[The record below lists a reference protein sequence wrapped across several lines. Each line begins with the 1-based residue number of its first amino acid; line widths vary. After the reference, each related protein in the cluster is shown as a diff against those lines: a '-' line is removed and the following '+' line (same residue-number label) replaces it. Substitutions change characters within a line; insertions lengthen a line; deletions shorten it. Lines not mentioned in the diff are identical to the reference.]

1 MPKIPYN
8 KRPDGRY
15 YKQIIIGRD
24 ENGKRKVKTLYDKDW
39 KKLDKKV
46 REFQTELTQGVYIE
60 EDITFGECAELW
72 LKSKINIAG
81 STRVQYKSC
90 LNYFLPI
97 SYIKM
102 KQIKPIHLQGIF
114 NNLTERGIIAIQ
126 KNLKTMILHQL
137 YTFAINNNFAD
148 TDMSSKIVIKQ
159 NTNNKRR
166 ALYDWEKD
174 GIMTFLK
181 EPYTSKRILKY
192 QTMVAILFFTGIR
205 MGEMLSLN
213 LQRDISLENNT
224 IAINHTITI
233 DQNCKVIEKQGT
245 KKQGLENRRVI
256 PIPPLLKQILEE
268 YVKQFKITDY
278 LFLTCH
284 SRFISTHESA
294 NMWMSIRK
302 QISKYIPENPVLEFT
317 PHYLRHN
324 YATELIYANIPLK
337 TVQYLMGHKNIQMTM
352 NIYADVRKDDESI
365 NEMVRSVWD

>member
-1 MPKIPYN
+1 MSKIPYS
-8 KRPDGRY
+8 KRADGRY

-24 ENGKRKVKTLYDKDW
+24 VNGKNKVKTLYDRDW

-46 REFQTELTQGVYIE
+46 REFKTGLTQGVYIE
-60 EDITFGECAELW
+60 DDITFGECAELW
-72 LKSKINIAG
+72 LKSKINITD
-81 STRVQYKSC
+81 STRIQYQSC
-90 LNYFLPI
+90 IRYFLPI
-97 SYIKM
+97 SHIKM
-102 KQIKPIHLQGIF
+102 KQIKPMHIQAIF
-114 NNLTERGIIAIQ
+114 NNLTERGIIATQ
-126 KNLKTMILHQL
+126 NNLKAMFLHQL

-148 TDMSSKIVIKQ
+148 VDLSNKIVIKK
-159 NTNNKRR
+159 NTGSKRR
-166 ALYDWEKD
+166 ALYNWEKD
-174 GIMTFLK
+174 GIITFLK
-181 EPYTSKRILKY
+181 APYTSKRMLKY
-192 QTMVAILFFTGIR
+192 QAIVAILLFTGIR
-205 MGEMLSLN
+205 AGEMLSLN

-233 DQNCKVIEKQGT
+233 DQNYKAIEKQGT

-256 PIPPLLKQILEE
+256 PIPPLLKKILEE
-268 YVKQFKITDY
+268 YIEKFEITDY

-284 SRFISTHESA
+284 KKFKCEQSL
-294 NMWMSIRK
+294 NNNWKNIRK

-324 YATELIYANIPLK
+324 YATELIYANVPLK